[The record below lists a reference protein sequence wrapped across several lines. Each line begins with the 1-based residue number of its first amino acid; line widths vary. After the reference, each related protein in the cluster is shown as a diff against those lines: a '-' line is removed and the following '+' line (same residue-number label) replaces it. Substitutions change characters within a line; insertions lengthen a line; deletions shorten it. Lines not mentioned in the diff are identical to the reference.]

1 MAVFGLGAFVYS
13 QIIRFWFF
21 DEDGINIK
29 GSLQMMGGFAL
40 VVNIICSF
48 ILKDQRAGVQ
58 NTEESQ
64 VILEERQVL
73 LTQSSEIN
81 IPEPILL
88 ERSFED
94 STKRRRNSSIERAS
108 SSRIRPV
115 NEFEDL
121 EKSEISLFFS
131 IDGYLLGLVLLFCA
145 GIGLMYI
152 NNCGAIIDSL
162 ISHSVESE
170 KYQSIHVGELSISS
184 FAGRLFAG
192 SLSDICTRRFR
203 LNRLFWPFL
212 SAFFMFLGSLYGGWI
227 LDNISQLYMQ
237 TFLIGF
243 GYGILWTAIPVL
255 VGQYFGMDSFAYNW
269 GWFQVLPAVGGQI
282 TGALY
287 GLIVDS
293 CTGSLCFAKSFQL
306 TAGLSAL
313 AMICIGVLYSRSK
326 NLIHN
331 L

>member
-1 MAVFGLGAFVYS
+1 M
-13 QIIRFWFF
+13 WFF
-21 DEDGINIK
+21 NEDGINIK
-29 GSLQMMGGFAL
+29 GSLQMMGGIAI

-48 ILKDQRAGVQ
+48 TLKDQRDSAQ
-58 NTEESQ
+58 NTGDSR
-64 VILEERQVL
+64 VILEERQEL
-73 LTQSSEIN
+73 LSQRSEID
-81 IPEPILL
+81 IPAPILL
-88 ERSFED
+88 ERSFAE
-94 STKRRRNSSIERAS
+94 STKRRRTSSIERAS
-108 SSRIRPV
+108 SNRISSG
-115 NEFEDL
+115 NEFAGQV
-121 EKSEISLFFS
+121 KPEISIFYS
-131 IDGYLLGLVLLFCA
+131 IDAYLLGLVLLFCA
-145 GIGLMYI
+145 GIGLMYV

-162 ISHSVESE
+162 MSHSVESQ
-170 KYQSIHVGELSISS
+170 KYQNIHVGELSMSS

-192 SLSDICTRRFR
+192 SLSDICTKRFR

-212 SAFFMFLGSLYGGWI
+212 SAFFMLMGSLYGGWI
-227 LDNISQLYMQ
+227 LNNISQLYMQ

-255 VGQYFGMDSFAYNW
+255 VGQYFGMESFAYNW
-269 GWFQVLPAVGGQI
+269 GWFQVLPAFGGQI
-282 TGALY
+282 TGGLY

-313 AMICIGVLYSRSK
+313 AMICIGVLYNRSK